1 MLPNEEYVEQVYFF
15 RTVRERMLEGMST
28 QELLAAVRQE
38 VLATTKLPYAIAFM
52 LDELRHT
59 GGFATAM
66 AHVPHYFTPLQSYI
80 VAEAERPE
88 GKFDFRVA
96 LEILQHEADYRSR
109 GATPQGLFLYQFEVL
124 SRNRLGYDPGLSAM
138 AADPI
143 YDERWREWI
152 LTVRRQIGLFD
163 LSEMIYVRSELYR
176 ERRGREEAP
185 VLFGEREGRIA
196 WANLRKDPLY
206 LFAALQRH
214 LGYPA
219 VPRPKP
225 EDTQRQV
232 LPALQR
238 KVERLESR
246 LRLLEEEI
254 RGGINIARFYKRE
267 QQKNARGDIPD
278 IGKSAP
284 G

>member
-1 MLPNEEYVEQVYFF
+1 MLSHEEYVEQVYFF
-15 RTVRERMLEGMST
+15 RTLRERMQQGMST
-28 QELLAAVRQE
+28 QELLSAVRQE
-38 VLATTKLPYAIAFM
+38 VLATTQLPHAISFM

-80 VAEAERPE
+80 VAEAERAE

-109 GATPQGLFLYQFEVL
+109 VATPQGLFLYQFEAL
-124 SRNRLGYDPGLSAM
+124 SANRLGYDAGLAAI
-138 AADPI
+138 AADPVF
-143 YDERWREWI
+143 DESWRAWI

-176 ERRGREEAP
+176 ERRGRDEAP
-185 VLFGEREGRIA
+185 VLFGEKEGRIA
-196 WANLRKDPLY
+196 WANLRKDPQY

-214 LGYPA
+214 LGYPP

-225 EDTQRQV
+225 EDAQRE
-232 LPALQR
+232 LIPTLQR

-254 RGGINIARFYKRE
+254 RGGINLARFY
-267 QQKNARGDIPD
+267 QQGRQKGSGQETP
-278 IGKSAP
+278 
-284 G
+284 